1 VKSSNINNIIVETP
15 LFIGGW
21 YIDKSLCDKL
31 INYFEQHPDKA
42 AGRIGS
48 KRLID
53 RTKKA
58 STDLGIKLPVRSK
71 LLKTYLSELQKVCEE
86 YKKMYPECDEGHAP
100 WAVKDFNI
108 QKYLPNEAYF
118 LAHNDRMNKS
128 NSSRLLV
135 FSTYLNDIK
144 EGGETE
150 FIYQKLKIKPE
161 KGLTIIF
168 PIDWTYTHRGIPA
181 PKEIKYLL
189 TGWYN
194 YL

>member
-1 VKSSNINNIIVETP
+1 MKSSNINDIIVETP

-21 YIDKSLCDKL
+21 YIDKTLCNKL

-48 KRLID
+48 SRLVD

-58 STDLGIKLPVRSK
+58 STDLNIRLPVRSE

-86 YKKMYPECDEGHAP
+86 YKKMYPECNKGHTP
-100 WAVKDFNI
+100 WGVLDFNI

-118 LAHNDRMNKS
+118 LAHNDRMSKS

-150 FIYQKLKIKPE
+150 FIYQKLKVKPE

-168 PIDWTYTHRGIPA
+168 PIDWTNTHKGIPA

-194 YL
+194 YI

>member
-1 VKSSNINNIIVETP
+1 VKSSNINDITVETP

-48 KRLID
+48 KGLID

-58 STDLGIKLPVRSK
+58 STDIQINLPVQSK
-71 LLKTYLSELQKVCEE
+71 LLKTYFLELQKVCEE
-86 YKKMYPECDEGHAP
+86 YKKMYPECDKGHGA
-100 WAVKDFNI
+100 WGAFHFNI

-118 LAHNDRMNKS
+118 LAHSDRMSKLFE
-128 NSSRLLV
+128 SRVLV

-150 FIYQKLKIKPE
+150 FIYQKLKVKPE

-168 PIDWTYTHRGIPA
+168 PVDWTHTHRGIPA
-181 PKEIKYLL
+181 PKETKYLL

-194 YL
+194 YI